1 MNIVLK
7 NVGAN
12 KVKVI
17 KIVREV
23 TGMGLGE
30 AKGIVDGVEAG
41 NEYTITDIQGT
52 DAQTIM
58 ERFTE
63 IGVTAEIEITAND
76 EAGWEIEDTV
86 NGETVAEVE
95 NRDNHESVGSLEES
109 DMSKSEKALNKFFEK
124 VGDFLGSFIEWHEKS
139 FKKNKAFTIGLIIAE
154 VVLAAFLLFNTWEI
168 LVGILFIAA
177 IVFPFIMKHDFT
189 DKDRQNSKEI
199 IIGLAKLMVA
209 VIIIVIIIFNWNSIS
224 NIWKPGAVVRN
235 AYFPT
240 FSEEITIGEAFEN
253 VFTDCKWSKY
263 EYNGNEYVSF
273 TGKFKNDDGTVDTYQ
288 FDFLVRGDSSTIDS
302 IYCDGVDVSW
312 METILLV
319 SIYDRNG
326 VSR

>member
-154 VVLAAFLLFNTWEI
+154 VVLVAFLLFKTWEI
-168 LVGILFIAA
+168 LVGILFIVA
-177 IVFPFIMKHDFT
+177 IAFPFIMKHDFT